1 MVEPSHELVDAV
13 YRDKVLQ
20 ARRMS
25 PEERILEGVR
35 MFDEACADIRRS
47 IRSHFSA
54 ATDEDV
60 EALARMVIRFADRRG
75 LI

>member
-1 MVEPSHELVDAV
+1 MDPTLNSSDERFREAV
-13 YRDKVLQ
+13 RR

-35 MFDEACADIRRS
+35 MFDEACADIKRMMRG
-47 IRSHFSA
+47 HFSA
-54 ATDEDV
+54 ATDEEV
-60 EALARMVIRFADRRG
+60 ETLARMVIRYADRRG